1 MQAGTVFRALLR
13 PGTELSGFLRRMQLS
28 ARLQV
33 LQNAVLSATRT
44 IPGMIL
50 SVLQK
55 QGQPT
60 AKGFRQ
66 TPFGTVR
73 QALPRP
79 GMMKTGFRLLQE
91 LTIKIQA
98 LQNAVSNVPRTTTGQ
113 ARSASL
119 QRIRQ
124 NALDFLKTLSGIR
137 FPTLHRLGAA
147 LSGFRQMPALS
158 TKLRATANAVS
169 SAKPTTLG
177 TALRAL
183 PTK

>member
-1 MQAGTVFRALLR
+1 ML
-13 PGTELSGFLRRMQLS
+13 LS
-28 ARLQV
+28 ARLQA
-33 LQNAVLSATRT
+33 LQNAVLSATKT
-44 IPGMIL
+44 IHGMIR

-60 AKGFRQ
+60 AKGFRK

-73 QALPRP
+73 QASPRP

-98 LQNAVSNVPRTTTGQ
+98 PQNAVSNVLLTTTGQ
-113 ARSASL
+113 ARTASL
-119 QRIRQ
+119 HHSRQ
-124 NALDFLKTLSGIR
+124 NALGCLKTLSGIR

-147 LSGFRQMPALS
+147 LRGFRQMPALS
-158 TKLRATANAVS
+158 TKLRATANA
-169 SAKPTTLG
+169 ALCARPTTPG